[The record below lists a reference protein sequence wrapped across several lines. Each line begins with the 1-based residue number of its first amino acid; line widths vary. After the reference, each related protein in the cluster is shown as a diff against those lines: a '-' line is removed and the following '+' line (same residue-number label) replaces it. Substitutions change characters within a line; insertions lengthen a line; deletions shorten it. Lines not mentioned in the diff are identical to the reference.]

1 MNEQLLTLNEAS
13 KILKVHP
20 RTISRW
26 ARNGKVTLVFLPI
39 GNRPRITKS
48 EVDRLITTTNKNEEQ
63 LKENKDDKVS

>member
-1 MNEQLLTLNEAS
+1 MNDMNEQLLTLSEAS

-48 EVDRLITTTNKNEEQ
+48 EVDRLMTPDK
-63 LKENKDDKVS
+63 KENQD